1 METLPS
7 RYKRALARVGK
18 YGKGEVRREGG
29 GRELGNRRWG
39 RIDLHA
45 ASAKTYIRRFR
56 VNRRFRISLLT
67 SLKQTKFWFLNIWIN
82 LNEVNYLLLLSS
94 SHLISSFL
102 SNSPRKIQKKK
113 RLKNVLFFFSRL
125 NMQKI
130 FFPNL
135 LVRTGFICTI
145 MLSAS
150 RTLADKAKRFCF
162 INKQESV
169 IRRFSRLHNF
179 SF

>member
-94 SHLISSFL
+94 SHLIFPL
-102 SNSPRKIQKKK
+102 KLPTENAKKK
-113 RLKNVLFFFSRL
+113 KIKKRFIFFFSRL
-125 NMQKI
+125 NMQKN